1 MNFFN
6 FNKEQLFVCLKSGF
20 SLVDNIQVKFSRVS
34 VKMKKLVHLER
45 AAGESCESKP
55 RPKFSLTSAIRCMTI
70 EILCEAA
77 GLSVLFLSLSA
88 LVTHMS
94 RHFGRKNGKICI
106 LLGRKR
112 QTNKLRRAQVD
123 CAPGGLCAL
132 LTCEK
137 ARRLICIMRVVY
149 IRFFRRKCCLQ
160 LVSRRRRRSRAAAK
174 TPFAH
179 FMQLFSS
186 LCCTAGRLKICD
198 METKGPWWEPDTHT
212 KSPLKASLLSLQA
225 EKSRF
230 SSSRRKTFYFIWIII
245 ATAEQ
250 RKSERYSSSNGL
262 FQTHLRA
269 AHGGAQKG
277 RFVDAREMPFYNA
290 Q

>member
-1 MNFFN
+1 
-6 FNKEQLFVCLKSGF
+6 
-20 SLVDNIQVKFSRVS
+20 
-34 VKMKKLVHLER
+34 
-45 AAGESCESKP
+45 
-55 RPKFSLTSAIRCMTI
+55 MTI

-94 RHFGRKNGKICI
+94 RRFGRKNGEICI

-123 CAPGGLCAL
+123 CARGGLCAL
-132 LTCEK
+132 LTCER

-179 FMQLFSS
+179 FHAAFFL
-186 LCCTAGRLKICD
+186 
-198 METKGPWWEPDTHT
+198 
-212 KSPLKASLLSLQA
+212 SLL
-225 EKSRF
+225 
-230 SSSRRKTFYFIWIII
+230 Y
-245 ATAEQ
+245 
-250 RKSERYSSSNGL
+250 
-262 FQTHLRA
+262 
-269 AHGGAQKG
+269 G
-277 RFVDAREMPFYNA
+277 RSVKDL
-290 Q
+290 